1 MYKSS
6 AFIKILLVIIT
17 FWFFVIPHTLF
28 SQLKI
33 YRIDNI
39 ISVSGKSGTFFSLPM
54 TCLKID
60 IDLTEIHRYRGPY
73 SDFAFQY
80 LGIDNV
86 ITSNLTE
93 FEISGMR
100 ITAFSE
106 PDLEALY
113 FVEYGEKQS
122 KEEQSILV
130 DLTSNGLLRQFSYN
144 MPAAEDEMVMKKEQ
158 EILQDDSK
166 SISDSD
172 VFKYFTTPNKVE
184 KIDTIIKRIT
194 IDTTTI
200 QDISFDRNIVTKTLE
215 QRAMEAASQV
225 DRIRNY
231 RFNLLSGYQEVNYD
245 RKTMEYMDNRLAEME
260 EQYIS
265 LFKGAIIEKPIMIS
279 IVYIPAPEK
288 NSEPDVVCRF
298 QKERGIRPAA
308 ETSADP
314 VIIHIK
320 KLDGSQPEWDDGTL
334 ASNNTNGVFYRIPV
348 QTRVIVMY
356 KDRTLFTGE
365 FEISQLGR
373 TGNIPVTEKI
383 RIQYY
388 PESGAI
394 KSVEVR

>member
-1 MYKSS
+1 MNKSS
-6 AFIKILLVIIT
+6 AFIKILRVIIT
-17 FWFFVIPHTLF
+17 FWLFVIPHTLF

-33 YRIDNI
+33 YHIDNVNA
-39 ISVSGKSGTFFSLPM
+39 VSGKSGTFFSLPM

-80 LGIDNV
+80 LGIENV
-86 ITSNLTE
+86 VTSNQTE
-93 FEISGMR
+93 FEISRMR

-106 PDLEALY
+106 PDPEALY

-122 KEEQSILV
+122 KEERSVLV

-144 MPAAEDEMVMKKEQ
+144 MPASEDEKVMKKEQ
-158 EILQDDSK
+158 EILQEDSK
-166 SISDSD
+166 SISDSN

-184 KIDTIIKRIT
+184 KIDTIIKRMT

-200 QDISFDRNIVTKTLE
+200 EDISLNRNVVTKTLE
-215 QRAMEAASQV
+215 QRALEAASQV
-225 DRIRNY
+225 ERIRNF

-245 RKTMEYMDNRLAEME
+245 RKTLEYMDNRLAEME

-288 NSEPDVVCRF
+288 NSEADVVCRF
-298 QKERGIRPAA
+298 QKEKGIRPAS

-314 VIIHIK
+314 VSIHVK
-320 KLDGSQPEWDDGTL
+320 SLDGSQPEWDAGTL
-334 ASNNTNGVFYRIPV
+334 SLNGIDGVFYRIPV
-348 QTRVIVMY
+348 QTRVMVMY

-373 TGNIPVTEKI
+373 TGYIPVNEKF

-388 PESGAI
+388 PESGSI